1 MKHGRLLPPLD
12 SIWKQDRLRNAPLIS
27 RCFLAST
34 AFTIRVRPER
44 LTCQGKTEKNVLVS
58 GWWNSLAQ
66 RRKGAKQLLF
76 FAPLRLCAR

>member
-12 SIWKQDRLRNAPLIS
+12 SIGSRICFRNAPLIS
-27 RCFLAST
+27 RRFLAST

-44 LTCQGKTEKNVLVS
+44 LACQGKTGKNVFES

-76 FAPLRLCAR
+76 